1 MLEIFMVIIRMG
13 NGDTK
18 NIFDYLTLE
27 EFSEVKEFAKDK
39 KTPFLI
45 VDLKKIGTKFDE
57 LARLMPFAKIY
68 YAVKANSMPE
78 VLKLLAEKGSNFD
91 VATIFE
97 LEEVLKLGVT
107 PDRIS
112 FGNTIKKEEDVKY
125 AFDKG
130 VRLFV
135 SDSITDLK
143 KISNSAPGSNVFFRI
158 INEGGESDWPLSRKF
173 GAHPDMVYHL
183 IIEAKNLGLVPYGI
197 SFHVGSQQRDV
208 GQWDSAISQCKYLF
222 DSAKSDGI
230 QLKLINLGGG
240 FPAHYLQP
248 THELEVYAN
257 EITRRLDEDF
267 GDNLPEIIIE
277 PGRSLVADAG
287 VIVTEVVMISKKSV
301 LNQHEWLYIDC
312 GKYNGLSETIDEA
325 VKFPIFLE
333 KQSSVKERKE
343 FILAGPT
350 CDSMDILYQDYKY
363 SFPADL
369 KEGDRL
375 YFFTTGAYTTT
386 YSSIEFNGFP
396 PLKAYVWK

>member
-1 MLEIFMVIIRMG
+1 MVTDSATRTILDYMTF
-13 NGDTK
+13 DEFQ
-18 NIFDYLTLE
+18 NIKD
-27 EFSEVKEFAKDK
+27 FAKDK
-39 KTPFLI
+39 DTPFLI
-45 VDLKKIGTKFDE
+45 IDLRKIEAKYNE
-57 LARLMPFAKIY
+57 LRKNLPYARVY
-68 YAVKANSMPE
+68 YAVKANPHPE
-78 VLKLLAEKGSNFD
+78 IIKLLADKGSSFD

-97 LEEVLKLGVT
+97 LDKLLGLGIT

-112 FGNTIKKEEDVKY
+112 FGNTIKKEKDIKY

-130 VRLFV
+130 IRLFATDST
-135 SDSITDLK
+135 SDVK
-143 KISNSAPGSNVFFRI
+143 KLALNAPGSRVFFRI
-158 INEGGESDWPLSRKF
+158 LSEGGDADWPLSKKF

-222 DSAKSDGI
+222 DSVKSDGI

-257 EITRRLDEDF
+257 EITRRLNEDF

-301 LNQHEWLYIDC
+301 LNQHEWLYVDC
-312 GKYNGLSETIDEA
+312 GLFGGLIETIDESI
-325 VKFPIFLE
+325 KYPIFVDNP
-333 KQSSVKERKE
+333 SSVKERKE

-363 SFPADL
+363 SFPVDL
-369 KEGDRL
+369 KEKDRL
-375 YFFTTGAYTTT
+375 YIFTTGAYTTT

>member
-1 MLEIFMVIIRMG
+1 MVTDSATRSILDYM
-13 NGDTK
+13 T
-18 NIFDYLTLE
+18 FD
-27 EFSEVKEFAKDK
+27 EFQNVKDFAKDK
-39 KTPFLI
+39 DTPFLI
-45 VDLKKIGTKFDE
+45 IDLRKIEAKYNE
-57 LARLMPFAKIY
+57 LRKNLPYARVH
-68 YAVKANSMPE
+68 YAVKANPHPE
-78 VLKLLAEKGSNFD
+78 IIKLLADKGSSFD
-91 VATIFE
+91 VATVFE
-97 LEEVLKLGVT
+97 LDKLLGLGIT
-107 PDRIS
+107 PDKIS
-112 FGNTIKKEEDVKY
+112 FGNTIKKEKDIKY

-130 VRLFV
+130 IRLFA
-135 SDSITDLK
+135 SDSTSDVK
-143 KISNSAPGSNVFFRI
+143 KLALNAPGSRVFFRI
-158 INEGGESDWPLSRKF
+158 LSEGGDADWPLSKKF

-301 LNQHEWLYIDC
+301 LNQHEWLYVDC
-312 GKYNGLSETIDEA
+312 GLFGGLIETIDESI
-325 VKFPIFLE
+325 KYPIFVE
-333 KQSSVKERKE
+333 NPSSVKERKE

-363 SFPADL
+363 SFPVDL
-369 KEGDRL
+369 KEKDRL
-375 YFFTTGAYTTT
+375 YIFTTGAYTTT

>member
-1 MLEIFMVIIRMG
+1 MVTDSATRSILDYM
-13 NGDTK
+13 T
-18 NIFDYLTLE
+18 FD
-27 EFSEVKEFAKDK
+27 EFQNVKDFAKDK
-39 KTPFLI
+39 DTPFLI
-45 VDLKKIGTKFDE
+45 IDLRKIETKYNEFRRN
-57 LARLMPFAKIY
+57 LPYAKIH
-68 YAVKANSMPE
+68 YAVKANPHPE
-78 VLKLLAEKGSNFD
+78 IIKLLADKGSSFD

-97 LEEVLKLGVT
+97 LDKLLGLGVT
-107 PDRIS
+107 PDKIS
-112 FGNTIKKEEDVKY
+112 FGNTIKKEKDIKY

-130 VRLFV
+130 IRLFA
-135 SDSITDLK
+135 SDSTSDVK
-143 KISNSAPGSNVFFRI
+143 KLALNAPGSRVFFRI
-158 INEGGESDWPLSRKF
+158 LSEGGDADWPLSKKF

-312 GKYNGLSETIDEA
+312 GLFGGFEETIDESI
-325 VKFPIFLE
+325 KYPIFVE
-333 KQSSVKERKE
+333 NPSSVKERKE
-343 FILAGPT
+343 FIIAGPT
-350 CDSMDILYQDYKY
+350 CDSMDVLYQDYKY

-369 KEGDRL
+369 REKDRL

-396 PLKAYVWK
+396 PLKSYILK

>member
-1 MLEIFMVIIRMG
+1 MVTDSATRSILDYM
-13 NGDTK
+13 T
-18 NIFDYLTLE
+18 FD
-27 EFSEVKEFAKDK
+27 EFQNVKDFAKDK
-39 KTPFLI
+39 DTPFLI
-45 VDLKKIGTKFDE
+45 IDLRKIEAKYNE
-57 LARLMPFAKIY
+57 LRKNLPYARVH
-68 YAVKANSMPE
+68 YAVKANPHPE
-78 VLKLLAEKGSNFD
+78 IIKLLADKGSSFD
-91 VATIFE
+91 VATVFE
-97 LEEVLKLGVT
+97 LDKLLGLGIT
-107 PDRIS
+107 PDKIS
-112 FGNTIKKEEDVKY
+112 FGNTIKKEKDIKY

-130 VRLFV
+130 IRLFA
-135 SDSITDLK
+135 SDSTSDVK
-143 KISNSAPGSNVFFRI
+143 KLALNAPGSRVFFRI
-158 INEGGESDWPLSRKF
+158 LSEGGDADWPLSKKF

-301 LNQHEWLYIDC
+301 LNQHEWLYVDC
-312 GKYNGLSETIDEA
+312 GLFGGLIETIDESI
-325 VKFPIFLE
+325 KYPIFVE
-333 KQSSVKERKE
+333 NPSSVKERKE

-375 YFFTTGAYTTT
+375 YIFTTGAYTTT

>member
-1 MLEIFMVIIRMG
+1 MVTDSATRSILDYM
-13 NGDTK
+13 T
-18 NIFDYLTLE
+18 FD
-27 EFSEVKEFAKDK
+27 EFQNVKDFAKDK
-39 KTPFLI
+39 DTPFLI
-45 VDLKKIGTKFDE
+45 IDLRKIEAKYNE
-57 LARLMPFAKIY
+57 LRKNLPYARVH
-68 YAVKANSMPE
+68 YAVKANPHPE
-78 VLKLLAEKGSNFD
+78 IIKLLADKGSSFD
-91 VATIFE
+91 VATVFE
-97 LEEVLKLGVT
+97 LDKLLGLGIT
-107 PDRIS
+107 PDKIS
-112 FGNTIKKEEDVKY
+112 FGNTIKKEKDIKY

-130 VRLFV
+130 IRLFA
-135 SDSITDLK
+135 SDSTSDVK
-143 KISNSAPGSNVFFRI
+143 KLALNAPGSRVFFRI
-158 INEGGESDWPLSRKF
+158 LSEGGDADWPLSKKF

-301 LNQHEWLYIDC
+301 LNQHEWLYVDC
-312 GKYNGLSETIDEA
+312 GLFGGLIETIDESI
-325 VKFPIFLE
+325 KYPIFVE
-333 KQSSVKERKE
+333 NPSSVKERKE

-369 KEGDRL
+369 KEKDRL

-396 PLKAYVWK
+396 PLKAYILK